1 MFDPKAISNPFIPD
15 FKHYTSV
22 KKALWC
28 TSMDQRITNPS
39 PLKCSFPNLLEDL
52 KT

>member
-15 FKHYTSV
+15 FKHNTSV

-28 TSMDQRITNPS
+28 TSMDHGITNPS
-39 PLKCSFPNLLEDL
+39 TPKPAAPFP
-52 KT
+52 T